1 MQSARLVNPSSLLSM
16 GKSFTLFEFYMKLFV
31 FRFALGG
38 GNELAMMCDIV
49 YAGDKVKLVE

>member
-1 MQSARLVNPSSLLSM
+1 M
-16 GKSFTLFEFYMKLFV
+16 GKSFTLFEFYVKLSV